1 MGLLTGFWWAVRGLT
16 PFLWFPISTNKYSDF
31 DDWFLFV
38 DWFGLLPLY
47 FDLSDSKFYWL
58 VYWLICC
65 YWLFFGIGDILV
77 QADWLNFRFGGLIS
91 SVQFLRFT
99 DWFYGVEHIILRFND
114 WFDVTDCSVWEHS
127 SFRFTDCFHVNTFIL
142 CFGLSDCFFRFHS
155 HYFEFCQLAW
165 CYWLVFGVGDILVEF
180 DWLISDL
187 WRSGDQQFFRFYWL
201 TGFTLKS
208 FFNVSVWVTGFKVSL
223 TFS

>member
-1 MGLLTGFWWAVRGLT
+1 MSSLRSDTISLVSHSNKQIFWFWWLIFVCWLVWTASFMFWFEWLKVLLTGLLIDLLLLTVFWHRWYSGTGWLT
-16 PFLWFPISTNKYSDF
+16 EFQI
-31 DDWFLFV
+31 
-38 DWFGLLPLY
+38 
-47 FDLSDSKFYWL
+47 
-58 VYWLICC
+58 
-65 YWLFFGIGDILV
+65 
-77 QADWLNFRFGGLIS
+77 RGLIS

-155 HYFEFCQLAW
+155 HYFEFCRLAW

-187 WRSGDQQFFRFYWL
+187 LSSGDQQFFRFYWL

-208 FFNVSVWVTGFKVSL
+208 LFNVSVWVTGFKVSL